1 MDAQKSTKAGT
12 APPGGSQPDRAQG
25 KGDGEADIAETGKT
39 GPRLHPSLVRI
50 RDAMAERQ
58 DAFEGLREQ
67 ERALLQALQEEL
79 QAFAEDVPKDDDWV
93 LLTLSKGDKPRFWV
107 DPTSHVAI
115 DRDRRTYRFLRDTKL
130 GRIVLRESGDVRI
143 IAQAV
148 ADTIAERMIERERA
162 VEGDWLAA
170 VQANYD
176 EDTKRKDAERAQQAV
191 VPPKRQSGVGP
202 YIAGLASGMIVLF
215 GVWAYK
221 DPAVVE
227 PLKALFAGS
236 QQAGAPTGKQ
246 TEQDAS
252 NPQSEPGASETQ

>member
-1 MDAQKSTKAGT
+1 MQTDTT
-12 APPGGSQPDRAQG
+12 PG
-25 KGDGEADIAETGKT
+25 KGTETET
-39 GPRLHPSLVRI
+39 SGPRLHPSLVKI

-79 QAFAEDVPKDDDWV
+79 QAFADDVPKDDDWV
-93 LLTLSKGDKPRFWV
+93 LLSLSNGEKPRFWV

-130 GRIVLRESGDVRI
+130 GRIVLRESGDVKI
-143 IAQAV
+143 VAQAV
-148 ADTIAERMIERERA
+148 ADMIAERMIERERA
-162 VEGDWLAA
+162 VEGDWLAT
-170 VQANYD
+170 VQSNYD
-176 EDTKRKDAERAQQAV
+176 EDTKRKDAERAQQVA

-227 PLKALFAGS
+227 PIKALFAGS
-236 QQAGAPTGKQ
+236 QQSGEQTGS
-246 TEQDAS
+246 DGS
-252 NPQSEPGASETQ
+252 NPQSEPEASATQ

>member
-1 MDAQKSTKAGT
+1 MDAQKSTNAGT
-12 APPGGSQPDRAQG
+12 APPSGSHPNTAQG
-25 KGDGEADIAETGKT
+25 KSADGADDVETGKS

-79 QAFAEDVPKDDDWV
+79 QAFADDVPKDDDWV
-93 LLTLSKGDKPRFWV
+93 LLTLSNGDKPRFWV

-130 GRIVLRESGDVRI
+130 GRIVLRESGDVKI

-148 ADTIAERMIERERA
+148 ADMIAERMIERERA

-170 VQANYD
+170 VQSNYD
-176 EDTKRKDAERAQQAV
+176 EDTRRKDAERAQQVV
-191 VPPKRQSGVGP
+191 VPPKRQSGLGP

-236 QQAGAPTGKQ
+236 EQAGEQQGKPTG
-246 TEQDAS
+246 TGAS
-252 NPQSEPGASETQ
+252 NPPSEPEASATQ

>member
-1 MDAQKSTKAGT
+1 MDAQKSTNADT
-12 APPGGSQPDRAQG
+12 APPKGMQTDTTPG
-25 KGDGEADIAETGKT
+25 KGTETET
-39 GPRLHPSLVRI
+39 SGPRLHPSLVKI

-79 QAFAEDVPKDDDWV
+79 QAFADDVPKDDDWV
-93 LLTLSKGDKPRFWV
+93 LLSLSNGEKPRFWV

-130 GRIVLRESGDVRI
+130 GRIVLRESGDVKI
-143 IAQAV
+143 VAQAV
-148 ADTIAERMIERERA
+148 ADMIAERMIERERA
-162 VEGDWLAA
+162 VEGDWLAT
-170 VQANYD
+170 VQSNYD
-176 EDTKRKDAERAQQAV
+176 EDTKRKDAERAQQVA

-227 PLKALFAGS
+227 PIKALFAGS
-236 QQAGAPTGKQ
+236 QQSGEQTGS
-246 TEQDAS
+246 DGS
-252 NPQSEPGASETQ
+252 NPQSEPEASATQ